1 MLDKRSC
8 ERGAREGKSRAD
20 SYGTSLAHVVVEPF
34 HQNLIHRH
42 PRAKC
47 LASHLAKDGRETA
60 RDNVLMSMVRLR
72 QLTLSCDEM
81 SLVVGSFTV
90 TRTTMQ

>member
-8 ERGAREGKSRAD
+8 ERGARDGKSRAD
-20 SYGTSLAHVVVEPF
+20 SYGTSIAHVVVEPF
-34 HQNLIHRH
+34 HHHLIHRH

-47 LASHLAKDGRETA
+47 LASDMAKDGRETA
-60 RDNVLMSMVRLR
+60 RDNVLMFMVRLR
-72 QLTLSCDEM
+72 QLTPSCDEM
-81 SLVVGSFTV
+81 SLIVVSFIV